1 MYSQHYKSYVYFVH
15 VWSYFFISSPGHFV
29 RQSVNNSLQNIS
41 ETTGPNSMKLHGKL
55 PWVTFYKKNTTTLR
69 LNNNNNNKFRTIVF
83 AWKNISETTRPKSMK
98 HYRNLHWMTTKY
110 NKASSFTTTTN
121 NKMANFLFYFNKTS
135 ETTKPNSINLFRNL
149 HCMILYKNAT
159 WHFTKMQ
166 QGIEIDQQQQQND
179 RLVKLQLT
187 LL

>member
-1 MYSQHYKSYVYFVH
+1 MFHVFTTLLHVYFVH

-69 LNNNNNNKFRTIVF
+69 LNNNNNKFRTTVF

-98 HYRNLHWMTTKY
+98 HYRNLHWMTLQ
-110 NKASSFTTTTN
+110 NTTRHRV
-121 NKMANFLFYFNKTS
+121 LPPPP
-135 ETTKPNSINLFRNL
+135 TTKWPTFCFTSIKPL
-149 HCMILYKNAT
+149 
-159 WHFTKMQ
+159 
-166 QGIEIDQQQQQND
+166 
-179 RLVKLQLT
+179 RLLSQIQ
-187 LL
+187 